1 MPLSSLPTELLHQI
15 LTSTE
20 LPTST
25 RLTCRSFNALL
36 TKDSF
41 STLRKFLSNP
51 ESTLEALQQAAK
63 DIPVRYRPIWSPHCS
78 VPQGLPLSRS
88 FILAMYAALQGQSLS
103 IESRRSYKR
112 RMYWEESD
120 SSASEW
126 SSDEDEPW
134 MDADAVTAAEALA
147 MAGRTDLSEDTL
159 REVMFRY
166 ALFLSYRYNGE
177 GEAPQT
183 WVLHTREWNKHV

>member
-1 MPLSSLPTELLHQI
+1 MPLTALPTELLHQI

-20 LPTST
+20 LPTSA

-36 TKDSF
+36 TRDSYP
-41 STLRKFLSNP
+41 TLRRFLSNP
-51 ESTLEALQQAAK
+51 ENTLDELQQAAK
-63 DIPVRYRPIWSPHCS
+63 DIPVRCRPIWSPHCS
-78 VPQGLPLSRS
+78 VPHGLPISRS

-103 IESRRSYKR
+103 TESRQSYKKR
-112 RMYWEESD
+112 LYWESD
-120 SSASEW
+120 SSASES
-126 SSDEDEPW
+126 SSDEEEAW
-134 MDADAVTAAEALA
+134 ADTDSVTAAEALA

-159 REVMFRY
+159 REIMFRY

-177 GEAPQT
+177 GEAPHT